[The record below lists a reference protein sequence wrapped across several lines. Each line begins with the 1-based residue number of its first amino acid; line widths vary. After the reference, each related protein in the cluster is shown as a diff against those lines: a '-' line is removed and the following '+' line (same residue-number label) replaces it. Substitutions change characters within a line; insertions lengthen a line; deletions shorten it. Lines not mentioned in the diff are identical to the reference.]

1 MMHEE
6 LLEVTL
12 IYGEHLPAEEL
23 AAIPEERLLTAA
35 NLAAFL
41 AGLTELAEM
50 TLVITDDA
58 EVQELNRNYRDVDA
72 TTDVLAFAFE
82 EGAGEGQDAFVL
94 PTQSRRYLGDV
105 IISLPQARRQAEA
118 GGHALAS
125 ELCLLTVHG
134 TLHLLGYDHAEL
146 EEKSRMW
153 ALQREVL
160 ERLGCAEAAPQEEE
174 NGG

>member
-1 MMHEE
+1 MMHQQ

-12 IYGEHLPAEEL
+12 MYGEHLPAEEL
-23 AAIPEERLLTAA
+23 EVVPEERLSEAA
-35 NLAAFL
+35 NLAASL
-41 AGLTELAEM
+41 AGLAEPAEM

-82 EGAGEGQDAFVL
+82 EEAGEGQEAFIL
-94 PTQSRRYLGDV
+94 PAQSRRYLGDV

-118 GGHALAS
+118 GGHSLAC

-134 TLHLLGYDHAEL
+134 TLHLLGFDHAEPA
-146 EEKSRMW
+146 EKARMW
-153 ALQREVL
+153 ALQREAL
-160 ERLGCAEAAPQEEE
+160 EQLGCAEAAPPEEG
-174 NGG
+174 NG

>member
-12 IYGEHLPAEEL
+12 MYGEHLPAEDV
-23 AAIPEERLLTAA
+23 AAVPEERLVSAA
-35 NLAAFL
+35 NLAAAL
-41 AGLTELAEM
+41 AGLTEPAEM

-82 EGAGEGQDAFVL
+82 EEVDEGQDAFVL

-134 TLHLLGYDHAEL
+134 TLHLLGYDHAEA
-146 EEKSRMW
+146 EEKARMW
-153 ALQREVL
+153 ALQREAL
-160 ERLGCAEAAPQEEE
+160 EKLGCAEAAPREEE

>member
-1 MMHEE
+1 MMHQE

-23 AAIPEERLLTAA
+23 AAIPEERLVSAA
-35 NLAAFL
+35 NLAASL
-41 AGLTELAEM
+41 AGLTEPAEM

-82 EGAGEGQDAFVL
+82 EEAGEGGEAFVL

-118 GGHALAS
+118 GGHPLAS

-134 TLHLLGYDHAEL
+134 TLHLLGHDHAEP
-146 EEKSRMW
+146 EEKARMW
-153 ALQREVL
+153 ALQREAL
-160 ERLGCAEAAPQEEE
+160 EKLGCAEAAPQEE
-174 NGG
+174 